1 MKKFLVPLIL
11 ILIALPVRLYKLN
24 TPLADWHSWRQA
36 DTAAVTRRF
45 VQDGI
50 NLLYPKYDDL
60 SSIPSGIDNPE
71 GYRMVEF
78 PFVNA
83 LIASTYQ
90 LFAPLSLNIVE
101 FSRLFSILFSLG
113 SVLLLYYLISYISSR
128 RLGFLSAF
136 IFAILPFNIFYSR
149 VVLPEPALIFFTLLS
164 LYLFAKQKLLFSS
177 LALALALLL
186 KPTVLIIYGPMFLYL
201 VIKNKSKPIIQYT
214 KYYILY
220 TVIAFLPL
228 LAWRLWI
235 SQFPA
240 GIPNFAWLL
249 NSTAIR
255 FRPAWFRWLFA
266 DRLGRLILGY
276 WGLIPFG
283 LGLII
288 KAKDKAFYFAGLFG
302 SLLYLII
309 FATGNVTHDY
319 YQIVLIPIISIFVAL
334 GLEFLLT
341 APKKYF
347 SRPVAYCLFFITLST
362 MLAFSWFH
370 IRDFYNINNPAIV
383 EAGQYLD
390 QNFPTNI
397 KVIAPYGGDTA
408 FLFQTNRQGWPI
420 GGDLSRKID
429 LGATHYLTVNLDDE
443 FNQLNNSCTDIYQT
457 NTFALIDLKSCDL

>member
-1 MKKFLVPLIL
+1 MKKIL
-11 ILIALPVRLYKLN
+11 IPAILLLIALLPRLYKLN

-36 DTAAVTRRF
+36 DTAAVTRNF
-45 VQDGI
+45 AQDGI
-50 NLLYPKYDDL
+50 DLLHPKYDDL

-83 LIASTYQ
+83 LIASSY
-90 LFAPLSLNIVE
+90 SLLKCGIGLVAY
-101 FSRLFSILFSLG
+101 SRLFSIAFSLG
-113 SVLLLYYLISYISSR
+113 STLLLYYLVSHLSGR
-128 RLGFLSAF
+128 RLGFLSALV
-136 IFAILPFNIFYSR
+136 FALLPFNIFYSR
-149 VVLPEPALIFFTLLS
+149 VVLPEPALIFFTLLA

-186 KPTVLIIYGPMFLYL
+186 KPTILIIYGPMFLYL
-201 VIKNKSKPIIQYT
+201 SLKHKKKNSKFLILNSIFWLSALVPII
-214 KYYILY
+214 L
-220 TVIAFLPL
+220 
-228 LAWRLWI
+228 WRLWI
-235 SQFPA
+235 RQFPA
-240 GIPNFAWLL
+240 GIPNFTWLL

-288 KAKDKAFYFAGLFG
+288 KAKNKAFYFAGLFG

-319 YQIVLIPIISIFVAL
+319 YQIILIPIISIFTAF
-334 GLEFLLT
+334 GLEFFLT
-341 APKKYF
+341 APRKYF
-347 SRPVAYCLFFITLST
+347 SRPIAYCLFAVVSLA

-383 EAGQYLD
+383 EAGQYVD
-390 QNFPTNI
+390 QNIPSNA

-420 GGDLSRKID
+420 GNDLNRKID
-429 LGATHYLTVNLDDE
+429 LGATHFLTVNFDDE
-443 FNQLNNSCTDIYQT
+443 FNQLNYSCTDIYQT

>member
-1 MKKFLVPLIL
+1 MRKFLVPLIL
-11 ILIALPVRLYKLN
+11 ILIALPVRLYKLT

-50 NLLYPKYDDL
+50 DLLHPKYDDL

-83 LIASTYQ
+83 LIASTYRLLQ
-90 LFAPLSLNIVE
+90 PEIGLVGFA
-101 FSRLFSILFSLG
+101 RLFSIAFSLG
-113 SVLLLYYLISYISSR
+113 SVLLLYYLVSYLSSR
-128 RLGFLSAF
+128 RLGFLSALV
-136 IFAILPFNIFYSR
+136 FAILPFNIFYSR

-186 KPTVLIIYGPMFLYL
+186 KPTILIIYGPMFLYL
-201 VIKNKSKPIIQYT
+201 AIKNKSKPIIQYT
-214 KYYILY
+214 KYYIIY
-220 TVIAFLPL
+220 TIIALAPL
-228 LAWRLWI
+228 LIWRLWI
-235 SQFPA
+235 RQFPA

-288 KAKDKAFYFAGLFG
+288 KAKNKAFYFAGLFG

-334 GLEFLLT
+334 GLEFLLN
-341 APKKYF
+341 APKN
-347 SRPVAYCLFFITLST
+347 LFPLVTRYSLLLTCATGAI
-362 MLAFSWFH
+362 AFSWFH

-390 QNFPTNI
+390 QNLPSNI

-408 FLFQTNRQGWPI
+408 FLYQTNRQGWPI
-420 GGDLSRKID
+420 GGDISHKID

-443 FNQLNNSCTDIYQT
+443 FNQLNSSCTDIYQT
-457 NTFALIDLKSCDL
+457 NSFALINLASCNLK